1 MSEAAAPLA
10 AQPTVRRPPSAS
22 SGQALS
28 LKLRL
33 TWEVVAYASF
43 VIIGAGMRFW
53 DLGSRALHHDE
64 SLHGFYAYDLFQGN
78 GYEHSPMMH
87 GPFQF
92 FGTALTFFLTGGA
105 SDYTVR
111 VFPAL
116 FGVALIILPFFFR
129 HRLGRPGALLAS
141 GLIAFSPTLLYFSRF
156 ARNDIYVAVFTL
168 GVVISLWRY
177 IDERKPLF
185 LYSGAA
191 LLGLS
196 FATKENTF
204 INVAILL
211 IFLNLWLAADLA
223 RQSRESSQEPPGAY
237 PVYFV
242 AYLPWSWA
250 IAALWP
256 FTRGLRERLGLRE
269 LHPAGDLLIV
279 LGTLSLPQ
287 LAATIQVPL
296 ESLGFEL
303 NTLSREQWV
312 GAPTVLVLLGATAL
326 VGLRWNWRVWAIAA
340 AAFYIPYAVLYTSFG
355 THPDGFASGIWE
367 SLDYWLE
374 QHNFRRGDQPDF
386 YYVMLLP
393 AYEFLALAFAGP
405 ALLFFTLRGG
415 PRSWLLTAVA
425 TISLLA
431 FFGADSFSVSLGE
444 IAAPLALPVAAV
456 ALYFA
461 VRGSPFERF
470 LVFWAAAAIVGYSWV
485 GEKMPWLS
493 VHTTLPV
500 VILAAYSLGAVLSGR
515 PSDVGARLAPYL
527 RPLAAAAFAA
537 LAVGLGVFAPD
548 EGAVGVLRLAGIAI
562 ALAAM
567 IGLLMPPGWRRL
579 AGVAAFAVFGA
590 LALFSVWIAVLA
602 SFDHGDVPR
611 EMLVYTQTSPEVPD
625 LMERIERTARTSGRG
640 RDLPVI
646 VDTTYTWP
654 WAWYLRDYRV
664 TYDNIGE
671 GFSPPE
677 DAVLLIARENEG
689 RVEPLLD
696 RYQEPVPY
704 RLRWWF
710 PETYRGIG
718 RDNLWLAVRDF
729 GASLARRHTWDTW
742 WRFFRYR
749 KHPEGLD
756 AVYSAAVWSTAYFPL
771 MYDPTAGPDI
781 EGRLVIGRAGDAPG
795 AFSDP
800 SGLAVDGEGNLYVLD
815 SGNGRIQKFS
825 PDGRF
830 LKAAGSTGDGEGEFN
845 QPADLALG
853 AEGNLYVVDTWNHR
867 VQKFDAD
874 LNFIAAWGKPTR
886 NLLNPGPDEMWGPRS
901 IAVDSAGNVWVVDTG
916 THRVRK
922 FSPDG
927 EPLGTLG
934 GWGADLG
941 EFREP
946 VGITF
951 DATTG
956 QMLVADAGNARI
968 QRLDSELPAIAA
980 YPIEEWADLDPANKP
995 DLAALPDGRILASD
1009 PAHGRILLLDEDG
1022 QVVVALNSVR
1032 GTPLAFPHGLAYDA
1046 ARRLV
1051 FVSEGTANQVRR
1063 FPLSDFAF
1071 R

>member
-1 MSEAAAPLA
+1 MSEVAAPLA
-10 AQPTVRRPPSAS
+10 AQPAIRRTI
-22 SGQALS
+22 S
-28 LKLRL
+28 LELRL

-92 FGTALTFFLTGGA
+92 FGTALTFFLSGGA

-237 PVYFV
+237 PFYFV

-250 IAALWP
+250 VAALWP
-256 FTRGLRERLGLRE
+256 FIRGLRERLGLRE

-303 NTLSREQWV
+303 DTLNREQWV

-355 THPDGFASGIWE
+355 THPDGLASGIWE

-374 QHNFRRGDQPDF
+374 QHDFRRGDQPDF

-431 FFGADSFSVSLGE
+431 FFGADSFSVSLAG
-444 IAAPLALPVAAV
+444 IVAPLALPVAAV

-527 RPLAAAAFAA
+527 RPLVAAAFAA

-548 EGAVGVLRLAGIAI
+548 DGTVGVLRLAGIAI

-567 IGLLMPPGWRRL
+567 IGLLMPPGRWRL

-664 TYDNIGE
+664 TYDDIGE
-671 GFSPPE
+671 GFSLPE

-749 KHPEGLD
+749 EHPEGLD

-825 PDGRF
+825 LDGRF

-853 AEGNLYVVDTWNHR
+853 ADGNLYVVDTWNHR

-886 NLLNPGPDEMWGPRS
+886 DLLNPGPDEMWGPRS
-901 IAVDSAGNVWVVDTG
+901 IAVDSEGNVWVVDTG

-934 GWGADLG
+934 GWGTGLG

-968 QRLDSELPAIAA
+968 QRLDSELRAIAA

-1022 QVVVALNSVR
+1022 QVVAALNSVR

-1046 ARRLV
+1046 ARRFV

-1063 FPLSDFAF
+1063 FPLSDFAL